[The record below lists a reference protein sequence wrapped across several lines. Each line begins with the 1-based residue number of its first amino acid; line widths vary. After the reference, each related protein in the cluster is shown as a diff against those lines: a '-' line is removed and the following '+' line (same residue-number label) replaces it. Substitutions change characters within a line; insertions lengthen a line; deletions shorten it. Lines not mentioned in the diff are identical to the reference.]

1 MTAFKVLLHHYTN
14 QEDIIVGSPIAG
26 RNRIETESL
35 IGFFVNMLAL
45 RTQLEAGQ
53 SFRDLLQQVRE
64 VVLTAYDHQDIPFE
78 QLVEELQPERNLS
91 RSPIFSVAF
100 ALENNPISD
109 FDLGG
114 IKVTPSVVRNNTAKL
129 DLTVVVSETETGIKV
144 VWEYSTDLFS
154 ESTLQR
160 MMGHFQTLLAGIV
173 TNPQQEI
180 GQLPLIT
187 PDERYQLLEAWN
199 NTQTEY
205 PQDLSIHQLFEEQ
218 VRTTPD
224 AIAVK
229 FKDQQLTYNQLNQQA
244 NQLAR
249 YLQSLGVQPE
259 EVVGI
264 CVERS
269 LETVVGILAILKA
282 GGAYL
287 PIDPEYPPERIAYML
302 DDAAVK
308 ILLTQQDLLT
318 KLPDNQT
325 QIICLERDRAV
336 PAFADRDKI
345 EQQSQDNLKIQV
357 PADNLAYVIYTSGS
371 TGKPKGVQ
379 VVHRAVNR
387 LVLNTNYIDL
397 KPGNRIAQVSN
408 PSFDAATFEIWG
420 ALLNGATLA
429 IISRDITLSP
439 QQFAQALRQEQID
452 VMFITTALFNLMSS
466 EVIGAFAGLQSLLF
480 GGEISNPGLI
490 KKVLENSPPE
500 RLLHVYGP
508 TENTTFTCWYE
519 ITQSNFCDQ
528 STPIGKAI
536 SNTQVYILDSN
547 LQPVPVGVAGE
558 LYIGGN
564 GLARGYLNRPELTE
578 ERFIPNPLIEVRS
591 ISPSASPAPPAS
603 SAPYSLL
610 PTPYS
615 LLYKT
620 GDLARYL
627 PDGNIEFIGRI
638 DNQVKIRGFRI
649 ELGEIETALA
659 QHPDILQNTVIV
671 RQDNPGD
678 KQLVAYIVPNQDIS
692 SNNLRSYL
700 QEKLPSYM
708 IPTAFVQLEQMPLT
722 PNGKINRKALPA
734 PDYSV
739 TEIDF
744 TPPTTPTQQQLAQI
758 WSQILKLDH
767 IGIHNNFFEL
777 GGHSLLATQIIS
789 RIRQELAIELPIRT
803 IFESPTINQLAEK
816 IETENQTVDSRTIQ
830 PVTKKENLPLS
841 FAQQRLWFL
850 AQLEPDSYVY
860 NIPIAHRLT
869 GKLNFAALEQSL
881 RAIIARHES
890 LRTNFLVKDGQPTQI
905 IHNQIDDWQLTT
917 TNLEHLS
924 PEAKQAQVEN
934 ITTQQAQQP
943 FNLTQDCLF
952 RAQLLILDKEEHILL
967 LSMHHI
973 ISDGWSMNLLWSELI
988 ALYQAFSNNQTS
1000 PLSSLPIQYLDFAVW
1015 QRQWLQEEVIE
1026 SELNY
1031 WKQQLAGHLPLL
1043 ELPLDYSRPPVQTHK
1058 GAYQTISIPH
1068 QLSQSLE
1075 GLAQKEGVTLFMLL
1089 LAAYQTLLHRYTGQS
1104 DIIVGSPIAG
1114 RNRAETE
1121 GLIGFFVNMLPLRT
1135 QVEAEQNFPELLQQ
1149 VKETVLAAY
1158 DHQNLPF
1165 EKLVEELQP
1174 ERNLS
1179 HSPIFQVSFNLV
1191 NTPSTELELPGI
1203 KTTPVEV
1210 KTHTAKLD
1218 LALALSQTSEGLE
1231 GVVEY
1236 NTDLFKAETI
1246 NRLIGHFLTLL
1257 EAITV
1262 DTEENI
1268 ARLPILTAAE
1278 EHQLLVEWNDTKA
1291 EYPNLCIHQLFER
1304 QVEKTPEAVAVR
1316 FEEQELTYAQLN
1328 QKANQLAHYLQS
1340 LGVKPGSL
1348 VGICVAR
1355 SIEMIIALLGILKA
1369 GGAYV
1374 PIDPTYPSDRI
1385 DYMLDDSQVSLLVT
1399 TEKLKATLPDNQ
1411 ADLICLDTDWSL
1423 IAQCSS
1429 QNAIALV
1436 QPDNLAYIIYTSGST
1451 GKPKGVQIEHR
1462 GLTNFLTSM
1471 QQKPGLSKTDKLVA
1485 VTTISFDIAALE
1497 LYLPLIVGAEV
1508 IIVSREVASDARQL
1522 WSTITNNHAT
1532 VMQATPATWRMLLS
1546 IAWQYEQPLK
1556 ILCGGEALP
1565 QELAQQLLATG
1576 SSSLESLRT
1585 YRNNHLVGS
1594 QADKIIGCYLYWE
1607 SFS

>member
-1 MTAFKVLLHHYTN
+1 M
-14 QEDIIVGSPIAG
+14 
-26 RNRIETESL
+26 
-35 IGFFVNMLAL
+35 
-45 RTQLEAGQ
+45 
-53 SFRDLLQQVRE
+53 
-64 VVLTAYDHQDIPFE
+64 
-78 QLVEELQPERNLS
+78 
-91 RSPIFSVAF
+91 
-100 ALENNPISD
+100 
-109 FDLGG
+109 
-114 IKVTPSVVRNNTAKL
+114 
-129 DLTVVVSETETGIKV
+129 
-144 VWEYSTDLFS
+144 
-154 ESTLQR
+154 
-160 MMGHFQTLLAGIV
+160 
-173 TNPQQEI
+173 
-180 GQLPLIT
+180 
-187 PDERYQLLEAWN
+187 
-199 NTQTEY
+199 
-205 PQDLSIHQLFEEQ
+205 
-218 VRTTPD
+218 
-224 AIAVK
+224 
-229 FKDQQLTYNQLNQQA
+229 
-244 NQLAR
+244 
-249 YLQSLGVQPE
+249 
-259 EVVGI
+259 
-264 CVERS
+264 
-269 LETVVGILAILKA
+269 
-282 GGAYL
+282 
-287 PIDPEYPPERIAYML
+287 
-302 DDAAVK
+302 
-308 ILLTQQDLLT
+308 
-318 KLPDNQT
+318 
-325 QIICLERDRAV
+325 
-336 PAFADRDKI
+336 
-345 EQQSQDNLKIQV
+345 
-357 PADNLAYVIYTSGS
+357 
-371 TGKPKGVQ
+371 
-379 VVHRAVNR
+379 
-387 LVLNTNYIDL
+387 
-397 KPGNRIAQVSN
+397 
-408 PSFDAATFEIWG
+408 
-420 ALLNGATLA
+420 
-429 IISRDITLSP
+429 
-439 QQFAQALRQEQID
+439 
-452 VMFITTALFNLMSS
+452 
-466 EVIGAFAGLQSLLF
+466 
-480 GGEISNPGLI
+480 
-490 KKVLENSPPE
+490 
-500 RLLHVYGP
+500 
-508 TENTTFTCWYE
+508 
-519 ITQSNFCDQ
+519 
-528 STPIGKAI
+528 
-536 SNTQVYILDSN
+536 
-547 LQPVPVGVAGE
+547 
-558 LYIGGN
+558 
-564 GLARGYLNRPELTE
+564 NRPELTE
-578 ERFIPNPLIEVRS
+578 ERFIPNPLIEVRSPKGYTFGYQKSEVRS

-671 RQDNPGD
+671 REDNPGD

-722 PNGKINRKALPA
+722 ANGKINRKALPA

-739 TEIDF
+739 TETDYIL
-744 TPPTTPTQQQLAQI
+744 PTTPTQQQLAQI

-789 RIRQELAIELPIRT
+789 RIRQKLAIELPIRT
-803 IFESPTINQLAEK
+803 IFESPTINQLASR
-816 IETENQTVDSRTIQ
+816 IERENNITDTSTIQ
-830 PVTKKENLPLS
+830 PIAREGNLPLS
-841 FAQQRLWFL
+841 YAQQRLWFL

-860 NIPIAHRLT
+860 NIPLAYHLT

-905 IHNQIDDWQLTT
+905 IHEGIIWQITT

-924 PEAKQAQVEN
+924 PEETEAQVEK

-967 LSMHHI
+967 LTMHHI

-988 ALYQAFSNNQTS
+988 ALYQAFNNNQTS
-1000 PLSSLPIQYLDFAVW
+1000 PLSALPIQYLDFAVW
-1015 QRQWLQEEVIE
+1015 QRQWLEEKIIP

-1043 ELPLDYSRPPVQTHK
+1043 ELPLDYPRPPVQTHK
-1058 GAYQTISIPH
+1058 GAYQKITISQ

-1203 KTTPVEV
+1203 KTTPIEV

-1399 TEKLKATLPDNQ
+1399 TE
-1411 ADLICLDTDWSL
+1411 SL
-1423 IAQCSS
+1423 ILKLPETTAKIVTFNTPEITSAS
-1429 QNAIALV
+1429 KINLIAEV

-1451 GKPKGVQIEHR
+1451 GKPKGVAIAHQ
-1462 GLTNFLTSM
+1462 GLCNLATAQT
-1471 QQKPGLSKTDKLVA
+1471 KLFDVNSDSRILQFA
-1485 VTTISFDIAALE
+1485 SFSFDAAIWEIVMALGSGAMLCMATKESLLPGINLLNLLKQQRITHLTIPPTALGALPQKE
-1497 LYLPLIVGAEV
+1497 LPDLEV
-1508 IIVSREVASDARQL
+1508 IIVA
-1522 WSTITNNHAT
+1522 
-1532 VMQATPATWRMLLS
+1532 
-1546 IAWQYEQPLK
+1546 
-1556 ILCGGEALP
+1556 GEACP
-1565 QELAQQLLATG
+1565 PELAQQWSKKHRFFNAYGPSESTVCATVAECKGIQDSLPIGHPINNTEIYILDKNLQPVPVGVPGELHISSVGLAQGYWHRPELTQQKFILIPPLNKGGRGYRLYKTGDLAKYLPALKDTAAPSGRAKLAHNGKIEFIGRIDNQVKIRGFRIELGEIESALVQHPHIEQSVVIAREDTPGDKKLVAYLVSNQTITIEQIRNFLQATLPNYMIPMAFVTLEQMPLTPNGKIDRASLPKPESDRSNLKNAYVRPQTEIETKIAAIWQEALKIDKVGIYDNFFDLGGHSLLLAEVQSKLTEIFANKISMLDLFMYPTINAFAG
-1576 SSSLESLRT
+1576 YLANHLTEKTATIQPDSNRAKQRSLRQNAIAKKRQQRQRRRGT
-1585 YRNNHLVGS
+1585 DG
-1594 QADKIIGCYLYWE
+1594 A
-1607 SFS
+1607 